1 MNLTQASVSLF
12 SIVYGDTDFRPPSW
26 QSENSQILRCG
37 FLQKIAKTATI
48 AVRMPTPVGH
58 AVGGLATAWLAE
70 SITRKSPWTI
80 PLAVACAAIA
90 MVPDLDLLLG
100 IHRMYTHSV
109 AAVAVVGLVSW
120 LVLRRHTSLAT
131 RFALIIAAA
140 YLSHLLL
147 DWLGKDSST
156 PPGLM
161 ALWPFSAR
169 FYISGL
175 DLFGEVSRR
184 YWKPEEFIV
193 GNLKA
198 VGRELMILGPVT
210 AIAWYL
216 RSLNTKTGH

>member
-1 MNLTQASVSLF
+1 M
-12 SIVYGDTDFRPPSW
+12 
-26 QSENSQILRCG
+26 
-37 FLQKIAKTATI
+37 IAKAATI

-58 AVGGLATAWLAE
+58 AVGGLATAWFAE
-70 SITRKSPWTI
+70 SISRKSSWTI
-80 PLAVACAAIA
+80 PLSVACAAIA
-90 MVPDLDLLLG
+90 MAPDLDLLLD

-109 AAVAVVGLVSW
+109 AAVAVIGLASW
-120 LVLRRHTSLAT
+120 LVLRRHTPLAT

-140 YLSHLLL
+140 YGSHLLL

-169 FYISGL
+169 FYISAF

-193 GNLKA
+193 GNLQA
-198 VGRELMILGPVT
+198 VGRELAILGPVT
-210 AIAWYL
+210 ALAWYL
-216 RSLNTKTGH
+216 RSLNRKTNH